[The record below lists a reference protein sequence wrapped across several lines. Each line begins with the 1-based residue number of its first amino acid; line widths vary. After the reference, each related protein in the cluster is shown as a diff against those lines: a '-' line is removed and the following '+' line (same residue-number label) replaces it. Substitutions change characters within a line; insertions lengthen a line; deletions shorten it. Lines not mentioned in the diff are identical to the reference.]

1 MTSGPIRERLHEL
14 VKQFAGARVAVAGDF
29 VLDRFVL
36 GLPKRISREA
46 PVLILRYTRE
56 ENVLGGGANTVANV
70 ASLGGTP
77 IPAGA
82 VGKDAEGDTLVRLF
96 EAAGADTSLLLR
108 VDSYPTPT
116 KTRILGGGA
125 HSIKQQVVRIDREG
139 VLPTDETIGRE
150 LSTAIRKAAGSAAVL
165 VLSDYGYGSC
175 RPEWIGL
182 GRQAKSGLSVL
193 VDSRFRLLDYAGADA
208 ATPNEE
214 ELERACGGAIPDSID
229 RSKDSIDASDDA
241 FERAARTVLARLGL
255 PALLVTRGSK
265 GMALFEPGAATLSI
279 PVFGTDQV
287 ADVTGAG
294 DTVIA
299 TFALA
304 RAAGATYPE
313 AAILSNLAGG
323 LVVMKMGTATVAP
336 EELLAAIDR
345 ASSILAER

>member
-1 MTSGPIRERLHEL
+1 MSSTPIRTRLREL
-14 VKQFAGARVAVAGDF
+14 VDRFAGTRVAVAGDF

-56 ENVLGGGANTVANV
+56 ENVLGGGANTVANI
-70 ASLGGTP
+70 ASLGGKP
-77 IPAGA
+77 LPVGA
-82 VGKDAEGDTLVRLF
+82 VGADPEGDILVRLF
-96 EAAGADTSLLLR
+96 EAAGVDTSLLLR
-108 VDSYPTPT
+108 VEGYPTPT
-116 KTRILGGGA
+116 KTRILGGSA

-139 VLPTDETIGRE
+139 ALPSGESILRTLAERV
-150 LSTAIRKAAGSAAVL
+150 ARAAGAAPVL
-165 VLSDYGYGSC
+165 VLCDYGYGNS
-175 RPEWIGL
+175 RPDWIAA
-182 GRQAKSGLSVL
+182 GRRAKPGLSVL
-193 VDSRFRLLDYAGADA
+193 VDSRFRLLEYAGADA

-214 ELERACGGAIPDSID
+214 ELERAWAGPID
-229 RSKDSIDASDDA
+229 DDDEV
-241 FERAARTVLARLGL
+241 FERAARSVLGRLAA

-265 GMALFEPGAATLSI
+265 GMALFEPGAPTLSV

-304 RAAGATYPE
+304 RAAGGSYRE
-313 AAILSNLAGG
+313 AALLSNFAGG

-336 EELLAAIDR
+336 GELRAAIDQDR
-345 ASSILAER
+345 SILADR

>member
-1 MTSGPIRERLHEL
+1 VTSQQIRERLHGL
-14 VKQFAGARVAVAGDF
+14 VDRFAGTRVAVAGDF

-56 ENVLGGGANTVANV
+56 ENVLGGGGNTVANV

-82 VGKDAEGDTLVRLF
+82 IGSDPEGETLVRLF
-96 EAAGADTSLLLR
+96 EAAGVDTTLLLR

-139 VLPTDETIGRE
+139 PLPPDDSIRRA
-150 LSTAIRKAAGSAAVL
+150 LSERIESAAGEASVL
-165 VLSDYGYGSC
+165 VLSDYGYGNS

-182 GRQAKSGLSVL
+182 GRRAKAGLSVL
-193 VDSRFRLLDYAGADA
+193 IDSRFRLLDYAGADA

-214 ELERACGGAIPDSID
+214 ELERAWNGSVDDSEE
-229 RSKDSIDASDDA
+229 S
-241 FERAARTVLARLGL
+241 FERAAREVLGKLGS

-265 GMALFEPGAATLSI
+265 GMALFEPDSPTLSI

-304 RAAGATYPE
+304 RAAGATYRE
-313 AAILSNLAGG
+313 AALLSNLAGG

-336 EELLAAIDR
+336 GELRTAIDQDR
-345 ASSILAER
+345 SILADR

>member
-1 MTSGPIRERLHEL
+1 MRSRLHAL
-14 VKQFAGARVAVAGDF
+14 VDRFAGTPVAVAGDF

-70 ASLGGTP
+70 AALGGRP

-82 VGKDAEGDTLVRLF
+82 VGRDAEGDTLVSLF
-96 EAAGADTSLLLR
+96 EAAGVDTSLLIR

-139 VLPTDETIGRE
+139 AVPGDER
-150 LSTAIRKAAGSAAVL
+150 IRRDLERSVEKAAGAAAVL

-175 RPEWIGL
+175 RPEWIAV
-182 GRQAKSGLSVL
+182 GRRATAGGAVI

-214 ELERACGGAIPDSID
+214 ELERAAGEPID
-229 RSKDSIDASDDA
+229 DENA
-241 FERAARTVLARLGL
+241 FERAAQAVLRRLAS
-255 PALLVTRGSK
+255 PALLVTRGSR
-265 GMALFEPGAATLSI
+265 GMSLLEPRAATFSI

-304 RAAGATYPE
+304 RAAGATFRE
-313 AAILSNLAGG
+313 AAVLSNLAGG
-323 LVVMKMGTATVAP
+323 LVVMKMGTATVSGS
-336 EELLAAIDR
+336 ELSAAVDQDH
-345 ASSILAER
+345 SIPAEL

>member
-1 MTSGPIRERLHEL
+1 VIFQPVRERLHAL
-14 VKQFAGARVAVAGDF
+14 VDRFAGTRVAVAGDF

-70 ASLGGTP
+70 AALGGVAV
-77 IPAGA
+77 PAGA
-82 VGKDAEGDTLVRLF
+82 VGRDAEGDTLVALF

-108 VDSYPTPT
+108 VGSYPTPT

-139 VLPTDETIGRE
+139 TMPPDETIRRD
-150 LSTAIRKAAGSAAVL
+150 LSEAVEKAAAAAPVL

-175 RPEWIGL
+175 RPEWIAV
-182 GRQAKSGLSVL
+182 GRRARTGLSVL

-214 ELERACGGAIPDSID
+214 ELERASNAPLDETEE
-229 RSKDSIDASDDA
+229 A
-241 FERAARTVLARLGL
+241 FERAARSVLERLGS
-255 PALLVTRGSK
+255 PALLVTRGSR
-265 GMALFEPGAATLSI
+265 GMALLEPGAATVSI

-304 RAAGATYPE
+304 RAAGATFRE

-323 LVVMKMGTATVAP
+323 LVVMKMGTATVSP
-336 EELLAAIDR
+336 RELAAAIDHDH
-345 ASSILAER
+345 SIPNEH